1 MGTPLGPL
9 MANAFMCHVEEQLTT
24 NLGEAF
30 PSLYTRYVTDTLVA
44 TPNVI
49 SAKCFPLTL
58 VNLHTNTDF
67 TMELSNKKISFIGF
81 ETIKNGTTLDTRVY
95 C

>member
-30 PSLYTRYVTDTLVA
+30 PSLYMRYVTDTLFA

-49 SAKCFPLTL
+49 SAKCFP
-58 VNLHTNTDF
+58 
-67 TMELSNKKISFIGF
+67 
-81 ETIKNGTTLDTRVY
+81 
-95 C
+95 